1 MSKEYN
7 IDAID
12 VDSNKECETCKK
24 GLKKM
29 QVGVI
34 ILSFYMFFAAI
45 YGTIGIVKYLINL
58 F

>member
-12 VDSNKECETCKK
+12 VNTKECATCKK

>member
-7 IDAID
+7 VDAID
-12 VDSNKECETCKK
+12 VNTKECATCKK

>member
-12 VDSNKECETCKK
+12 VNTKECDTCKK